1 MDKKVRFEEVPV
13 EKLRWR
19 CDPDSFEF
27 KTTEECEYSE
37 GIIGQERAVKALRMG
52 LTIKSPGYNIYV
64 AGKTGTGRTSTIRR
78 VLKKLDLE
86 KKIPDDICYVN
97 NFKNPDMPRVITLP
111 AGMGQKFA
119 QEMDDLVSNL
129 TKQIPLIFESDQFK
143 KTSEELM
150 ESFRVKQKEM
160 VRNFNDRIANEGFQ
174 LVQFQI
180 GPFTR
185 QDVVPVYEGKPVPFE
200 QLEALAEQDKF
211 SREDLE
217 KTKKKLIDFR
227 IELEALMR
235 ETRQLEKE
243 MRREIDALEYRSGLP
258 VVSELISD
266 IRMKHGDE
274 NEKINGYLD
283 EVQEH
288 ILSNLKTFKEKEE
301 EQQPAMPFPVALP
314 PSQKFTEYKVN
325 VLVDNSL
332 TDKAPVIMETDPT
345 YKNLFGTI
353 EREIDRSGFWRTD
366 FTKIKAGSLLRA
378 NGGYLVFMALDA
390 LIEPGVWYTLK
401 RTLKNRC
408 LNMQPYDPYGIIPTA
423 LKPEPIPLDLKV
435 VMIGDDYIYRLLYV
449 YEEDFKKI
457 FKTKSDFD
465 TEMNNEDKHITDY
478 VCFIKR
484 IIEDEKL
491 LQFDKKAVASI
502 IEHGVRLTGRQKKLS
517 TRFSSISDLIR
528 ESHYWASQE
537 GHPMVTDRHVDR
549 AYEEKIDRVN
559 LIEDKIQEMIDD
571 GTIMIDTEGG
581 VVGQING
588 LSVYDLGDHAFGKP
602 SRITAKTSMGRA
614 GVINIEREAK
624 LSGKTHDKGVL
635 ILEGYFRGKYAQDK
649 PLTMS
654 ASLCFEQS
662 YGGVDGDSASSTE
675 IYAIIS
681 SLTECPV
688 RQDVAVTGSV
698 NQKGEIQPIGGVNY
712 KIEGFYDVC
721 RAKGLTGTQGV
732 LIPALN
738 VPELM
743 LRKDVVEAVGKGQFH
758 IYPVRT
764 IDEGI
769 TILTGTEAGE
779 KDENGNYPENSI
791 NDLVDKK
798 LRSIAQTLKAFGE
811 PAEKKPPEAG
821 QAS

>member
-1 MDKKVRFEEVPV
+1 
-13 EKLRWR
+13 
-19 CDPDSFEF
+19 
-27 KTTEECEYSE
+27 
-37 GIIGQERAVKALRMG
+37 
-52 LTIKSPGYNIYV
+52 
-64 AGKTGTGRTSTIRR
+64 
-78 VLKKLDLE
+78 
-86 KKIPDDICYVN
+86 
-97 NFKNPDMPRVITLP
+97 
-111 AGMGQKFA
+111 
-119 QEMDDLVSNL
+119 
-129 TKQIPLIFESDQFK
+129 
-143 KTSEELM
+143 
-150 ESFRVKQKEM
+150 
-160 VRNFNDRIANEGFQ
+160 
-174 LVQFQI
+174 
-180 GPFTR
+180 
-185 QDVVPVYEGKPVPFE
+185 
-200 QLEALAEQDKF
+200 
-211 SREDLE
+211 
-217 KTKKKLIDFR
+217 
-227 IELEALMR
+227 
-235 ETRQLEKE
+235 
-243 MRREIDALEYRSGLP
+243 
-258 VVSELISD
+258 
-266 IRMKHGDE
+266 
-274 NEKINGYLD
+274 
-283 EVQEH
+283 
-288 ILSNLKTFKEKEE
+288 
-301 EQQPAMPFPVALP
+301 
-314 PSQKFTEYKVN
+314 
-325 VLVDNSL
+325 
-332 TDKAPVIMETDPT
+332 
-345 YKNLFGTI
+345 
-353 EREIDRSGFWRTD
+353 
-366 FTKIKAGSLLRA
+366 
-378 NGGYLVFMALDA
+378 
-390 LIEPGVWYTLK
+390 
-401 RTLKNRC
+401 
-408 LNMQPYDPYGIIPTA
+408 
-423 LKPEPIPLDLKV
+423 
-435 VMIGDDYIYRLLYV
+435 
-449 YEEDFKKI
+449 
-457 FKTKSDFD
+457 
-465 TEMNNEDKHITDY
+465 
-478 VCFIKR
+478 
-484 IIEDEKL
+484 
-491 LQFDKKAVASI
+491 
-502 IEHGVRLTGRQKKLS
+502 
-517 TRFSSISDLIR
+517 
-528 ESHYWASQE
+528 
-537 GHPMVTDRHVDR
+537 MVTDRHVDR